1 MPQMNTSQSDGGR
14 PAPVQLSTLALR
26 GMGQVYDIN
35 LAAAR
40 MLLQTQARAASV
52 FGLPDWS
59 MLFERGDER
68 TRSLLSGGA
77 EQLVQQVERVG
88 EAAIELQRQVGRV
101 VETQTSTMV
110 ETLHQGIDELGNQTT
125 EALKQLCDTA
135 RQQADEAER
144 AAQSVTQ
151 TLRETVHHGGE
162 QLREVTRQGGEQA
175 RDAMRQGG
183 EQARDTAQQAGEEAR
198 DTAHRSAQGGRGR
211 GGHSAAA

>member
-1 MPQMNTSQSDGGR
+1 MPQMNFSQSDGR
-14 PAPVQLSTLALR
+14 RAAPVQLSMLALR

-59 MLFERGDER
+59 GLFEQGDER

-88 EAAIELQRQVGRV
+88 EATAELQRQVGRV

-144 AAQSVTQ
+144 AAESVSQ
-151 TLRETVHHGGE
+151 TLRETVRQSGE
-162 QLREVTRQGGEQA
+162 KLREVTRQGGEQA
-175 RDAMRQGG
+175 RDA
-183 EQARDTAQQAGEEAR
+183 AQQAGEETR
-198 DTAHRSAQGGRGR
+198 ETAQRTASGAHGGRR

>member
-1 MPQMNTSQSDGGR
+1 MPQMNFSQSDGR
-14 PAPVQLSTLALR
+14 RAAPVQLSMLALR

-59 MLFERGDER
+59 GLFEQGDER

-88 EAAIELQRQVGRV
+88 EAAAELQRQVGRV

-135 RQQADEAER
+135 RQQADDAER
-144 AAQSVTQ
+144 AAQTVSQ
-151 TLRETVHHGGE
+151 TLRETVRQSGE
-162 QLREVTRQGGEQA
+162 KLREVTREGGEQA
-175 RDAMRQGG
+175 RDATEQGG
-183 EQARDTAQQAGEEAR
+183 EEVRNGAQ
-198 DTAHRSAQGGRGR
+198 HRGSGGTHGGRGR